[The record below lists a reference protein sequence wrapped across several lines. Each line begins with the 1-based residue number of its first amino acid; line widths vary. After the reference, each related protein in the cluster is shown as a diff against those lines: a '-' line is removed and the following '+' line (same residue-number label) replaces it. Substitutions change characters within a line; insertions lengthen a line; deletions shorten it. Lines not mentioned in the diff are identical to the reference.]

1 MNSCKDY
8 SKLPVEEGGLSPG
21 EKFWRKHYEWLQ
33 SKGYQLRP
41 RFSPDWVPSWVST
54 KKYYMFCEDGPALMP
69 GQVIDA
75 IYTPDGSSVALKR
88 TDKSYHPYEE
98 EIFRYLSS
106 EPLSSDPRNHC
117 APLLDVLYPPE
128 DSRNII
134 LVMPMLRR
142 FDSPPFDTFGEA
154 LECFRQLF
162 EGLQFMHE
170 HHVAHRDINGNNFM
184 MHGVH
189 LFPEKYHFVHD
200 VLKPD
205 LSGRAPHLTRSERPT
220 KYYITDFG
228 ISSRYESDS
237 RTSALEPVIIGG
249 DKSVPEF
256 KDITIPQNPF
266 RTDVYYAGNV
276 IRQHFIEGHSKLTWI
291 RGYYGF
297 DFLKPLINDMV
308 QEDPAKRPTMDEVVK
323 RFDAIVKGLS
333 GWKLRSRVVPRRGN
347 VITDVGR
354 SIAHWRRKVQFILK
368 GTPAIPR
375 PS

>member
-1 MNSCKDY
+1 MTSSKDY

-54 KKYYMFCEDGPALMP
+54 KKYYMFCEDGPALM
-69 GQVIDA
+69 
-75 IYTPDGSSVALKR
+75 
-88 TDKSYHPYEE
+88 
-98 EIFRYLSS
+98 
-106 EPLSSDPRNHC
+106 
-117 APLLDVLYPPE
+117 
-128 DSRNII
+128 
-134 LVMPMLRR
+134 
-142 FDSPPFDTFGEA
+142 
-154 LECFRQLF
+154 
-162 EGLQFMHE
+162 GLQFMHE

-184 MHGVH
+184 LHGVH
-189 LFPEKYHFVHD
+189 LFPERYHFVHD

-228 ISSRYESDS
+228 ISSRYESDT

-276 IRQHFIEGHSKLTWI
+276 IRQHFIEGHPKLTWI

-308 QEDPAKRPTMDEVVK
+308 QEDPTKRPTMDEVVK
-323 RFDAIVKGLS
+323 RFDTIVKGLS

-354 SIAHWRRKVQFILK
+354 SIAHWRRKVQFIIK
-368 GTPAIPR
+368 GTPALPR